1 MYHLLD
7 NVRKNSHKTSS
18 RFFLLVFFIVR
29 LPHWVLDLSLN
40 AQPGV
45 NKFYLLFFYRPHFM
59 MKLCRMCSKYL
70 LSLLFFI
77 YFCDITQ

>member
-7 NVRKNSHKTSS
+7 NVSLCTGKTATKLAPG
-18 RFFLLVFFIVR
+18 FFYLYFFIVR

-45 NKFYLLFFYRPHFM
+45 NKSYLLFIDMPGLYCFLFVFVILHSRP
-59 MKLCRMCSKYL
+59 
-70 LSLLFFI
+70 I
-77 YFCDITQ
+77 